1 MSAEIKFGYTV
12 LRYVHDI
19 TTQEF
24 VNVGVLIYAPENRI
38 LRLKC
43 NPELRRVHSLF
54 PSAEP
59 KQLKTLLHQLQEAFD
74 TYAARIAPGSR
85 EVSIPDEI
93 MRAAA
98 QVLPKD
104 SSALQWAS
112 AGGGYAGSLDT
123 AMEGLFARYVQH
135 HEHVGHGGRRSGRSA
150 VLNPFRKEL
159 KESGVLDYLKPRVLK
174 GELESYQFPLS
185 WKNRVY
191 HCYEA
196 VNLNLK
202 KPAEVHARA
211 FEWVGRA
218 LDLDHSKEKHSL
230 HLLVAEPV
238 LAELRPAYR
247 DTCDALKKALPS
259 SAEIVQQDKIEA
271 FSREVANSVKKH
283 IAEVAKQS

>member
-1 MSAEIKFGYTV
+1 MKAEIKFGYSV

-24 VNVGVLIYAPENRI
+24 VNVGVLVYSPENRI

-43 NPELRRVHSLF
+43 SPELRRVHSLF

-59 KQLKTLLHQLQEAFD
+59 KQIKTLLHHVQDAFA
-74 TYAARIAPGSR
+74 TYAARLAPGSGNR
-85 EVSIPDEI
+85 SIPDEV
-93 MRAAA
+93 MKAAA
-98 QVLPKD
+98 EVLPKD

-112 AGGGYAGSLDT
+112 AGGGYAASLDT
-123 AMEGLFARYVQH
+123 AMEKLFARYVQH
-135 HEHVGHGGRRSGRSA
+135 YEHAAHLGRRPGRGA

-174 GELESYQFPLS
+174 GELEAYEFPLA
-185 WKNRVY
+185 WKNKVY

-202 KPAEVHARA
+202 SSSEVHARA

-230 HLLVAEPV
+230 HLLVAEPA
-238 LAELRPAYR
+238 LSELRSAYR
-247 DTCDALKKALPS
+247 DTCGALRKSLPS
-259 SAEIVQQDKIEA
+259 SAQIVEQKEIA
-271 FSREVANSVKKH
+271 SFSRDVADSVRKH
-283 IAEVAKQS
+283 IAEVAAA